1 MPNTKSAKKRLRQTE
16 VRRDRNKSVKS
27 ALRSQLRKVREAV
40 QAGDVGK
47 AESEMHDAT
56 RRLDRAGQKNVIH
69 KNKAARTKSRLQK
82 LIKKAKQS
90 SK

>member
-40 QAGDVGK
+40 QAGDVGT
-47 AESEMHDAT
+47 AESAMLVAT
-56 RRLDRAGQKNVIH
+56 KRLDRAGQKNVIH

-82 LIKKAKQS
+82 LIKKAKQGS
-90 SK
+90 

>member
-27 ALRSQLRKVREAV
+27 ALRSQLRKIREAV

-47 AESEMHDAT
+47 AESEMQVAT

-69 KNKAARTKSRLQK
+69 KNKAARTKSRLHK
-82 LIKKAKQS
+82 MIKKAKQGA
-90 SK
+90 